1 MGSDENDER
10 PETPEAGVP
19 VVVKVESGGYP
30 HAKVFAWPNRPR
42 SKAQVKRD
50 RFVHN
55 LRGQYRQLKEALAA
69 AERFFV
75 IASVGE
81 AHLAAIRKAHAEALD
96 DLSRRFQAKLNEY
109 DRRITGGG

>member
-1 MGSDENDER
+1 MSQGPADEK
-10 PETPEAGVP
+10 PLP
-19 VVVKVESGGYP
+19 VVQAKGGTFP

-55 LRGQYRQLKEALAA
+55 LRGQYRQLKESLAA

-75 IASVGE
+75 VSSVGE
-81 AHLAAIRKAHAEALD
+81 SYIASIRKAHADALE
-96 DLSRRFQAKLNEY
+96 DLSHRFQLKINEY
-109 DRRITGGG
+109 DRRIKEGG

>member
-1 MGSDENDER
+1 MSLSRKDEQ
-10 PETPEAGVP
+10 PET
-19 VVVKVESGGYP
+19 VVQVEGGGYP
-30 HAKVFAWPNRPR
+30 RAKVFAWPNRPR

-75 IASVGE
+75 VAGVGE
-81 AHLAAIRKAHAEALD
+81 EHIEAIRKAHADALE
-96 DLSRRFQAKLNEY
+96 DLSRRFQAKINEY
-109 DRRITGGG
+109 DRRITGGR